1 MIEYKKYTL
10 DNGLRLLVHRDE
22 STPIVSV
29 NTLYDVGARDEYPA
43 QTGFAHLFEHLM
55 FGGSINIPSF
65 DTPLQKAGGHNNA
78 FTNNDITNYYDT
90 LPVNNLET
98 AFWLES
104 DRMLSLAFTPQSLEV
119 QRKVVIEEFT
129 QRYLNQPYGDLWLKM
144 RPLAYKVHP
153 YKWATI
159 GERIEH
165 IADAQLDDV
174 KAFFSKHYHPANAIL
189 SVAGNVEPE
198 RVRELA
204 EQWYGS
210 IPGKVVVARNLPY
223 EPTQN
228 SPRFLEIESD
238 VPQDAIHM
246 AWHMPGRLHPDYY
259 ACDLATDVL
268 SQGHSSRLYKALVR
282 DRQLFTSV
290 NAYIM
295 GSIDPGLIVIS
306 GMIAP
311 GVSHD
316 AARDSIYDVLEGV
329 KINRPEG
336 AELEKVKNKFEAHH
350 VLGETNALSR
360 AMSLGYFELL
370 GDANGVNTAL
380 DHYRSVS
387 GIAISKVVSD
397 LLSPNKVN
405 EMRYIKKTP
414 K

>member
-29 NTLYDVGARDEYPA
+29 NTLYDVGARDEDPSR
-43 QTGFAHLFEHLM
+43 TGFAHLFEHLM
-55 FGGSINIPSF
+55 FGGSVNIPSF

-90 LPVNNLET
+90 LPVNNIET

-144 RPLAYKVHP
+144 RPLAYQVHP

-174 KAFFSKHYHPANAIL
+174 KAFFSKHYHPGNAIL

-198 RVRELA
+198 KVRDLVER
-204 EQWYGS
+204 WYGN
-210 IPGKVVVARNLPY
+210 IPGKVAEERNLPE
-223 EPTQN
+223 EPIQN
-228 SPRFLEIESD
+228 SPRYVEIESD
-238 VPQDAIHM
+238 VPQDAIHL
-246 AWHMPGRLHPDYY
+246 AWHMPGRHHPDYY
-259 ACDLATDVL
+259 ACDLTTDVL
-268 SQGHSSRLYKALVR
+268 SQGHSSRLYKTLVR
-282 DRQLFTSV
+282 DKQLFTSV

-316 AARDSIYDVLEGV
+316 MARDSIYEVLDGL
-329 KINRPEG
+329 ITNQPEG
-336 AELEKVKNKFEAHH
+336 EELAKVKNKFEAHH
-350 VLGETNALSR
+350 VFGETNALSR

-370 GDANGVNTAL
+370 GDANGVNTVL
-380 DHYRSVS
+380 DHYREVS
-387 GIAISKVVSD
+387 GGDISTVVRQ
-397 LLSPNKVN
+397 LLSRNRVN
-405 EMRYIKKTP
+405 ELRYIKKLS